1 MVSIHR
7 RFDSVPVGNP
17 PFRGAQIGDRV
28 QVGLGEFLAK
38 PPAGTLW
45 HRPGPSD
52 TFTLHAQQVHPVL
65 EPGDVIG
72 VRPGGLIPTP
82 PMGCHYL
89 RIYDQVPEAKKS
101 QAAEL
106 YKLQG
111 PQPAPAFAAL
121 PVPKPGLSGAVV
133 MNPRIPMFPP
143 ADKGRRWFPFLVDGR
158 DLRNI
163 AAVQVMAAV
172 A

>member
-7 RFDSVPVGNP
+7 LDPVPVGTHP
-17 PFRGAQIGDRV
+17 VLGAQIGARV

-45 HRPGPSD
+45 HRPGESS
-52 TFTLHAQQVHPVL
+52 TFTLHAERLHPVL

-72 VRPGGLIPTP
+72 VRSGGLIPTP

-89 RIYDQVPEAKKS
+89 RIYDSVPEAKKS

-106 YKLQG
+106 YKLMG

-121 PVPKPGLSGAVV
+121 PVPKPSLSGAVV

-158 DLRNI
+158 NLQNVF
-163 AAVQVMAAV
+163 AAPVMAAV